1 MMITAKPV
9 IANRYWILKQGDE
22 KVGNIQAVDNGY
34 QVKVQDSVHQFKT
47 IRMVRQRMKV
57 EFENINHAPQHDP
70 EMVYGYPAGCR
81 AHNAM
86 YQVQL
91 GLPLFTR
98 SAKSKSWYA
107 AGWYLIWQGRR
118 WQTVQSPKLITLQRY
133 RFRGPF
139 RSEEEAR

>member
-1 MMITAKPV
+1 MVITAKPV
-9 IANRYWILKQGDE
+9 IANRYWILKQGEE
-22 KVGNIQAVDNGY
+22 KVGNIEATDSGF
-34 QVKVQDSVHQFKT
+34 QVKVQDSVQQFKT

-57 EFENINHAPQHDP
+57 EFENINHAPRHDP
-70 EMVYGYPAGCR
+70 ETVYGYPAGCR

-91 GLPLFTR
+91 GLPLFTK

-118 WQTVQSPKLITLQRY
+118 WQIVQSPKLITLQRY